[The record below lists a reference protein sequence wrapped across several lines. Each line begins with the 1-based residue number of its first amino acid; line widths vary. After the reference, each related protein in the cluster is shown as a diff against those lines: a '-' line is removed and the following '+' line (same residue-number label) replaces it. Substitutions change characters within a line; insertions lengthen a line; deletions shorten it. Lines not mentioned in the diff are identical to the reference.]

1 MISYPRFQ
9 IYKGSSHPDYYFLDK
24 SGNNPRHQTGM
35 RLRLG
40 RLGSGCIKNSFMRLN
55 RGEVYLPAEMTQ
67 DLGLG
72 IQGLGLAFRV
82 LVRENS
88 VRENFG
94 RVGLGQGQVSSHFCW
109 EVYLDKQ
116 LNITE
121 LKLNS
126 MRKSVRKGEGALQI
140 FRANQKITEISFLG
154 LKTAC
159 RKVRQFFTIRLVSN
173 QMEWTINSTHH
184 VNNGQQTLNA
194 HAQNPL
200 LSNQTCHYITINS
213 GFIGFY
219 RAFWRKTNFE
229 NLFFYLFHL
238 FHTKN
243 MKKNSYFLL

>member
-1 MISYPRFQ
+1 
-9 IYKGSSHPDYYFLDK
+9 
-24 SGNNPRHQTGM
+24 
-35 RLRLG
+35 
-40 RLGSGCIKNSFMRLN
+40 MRLN

-173 QMEWTINSTHH
+173 QMDN
-184 VNNGQQTLNA
+184 QLNTPCDVMA
-194 HAQNPL
+194 SRHLTRMRKTRSYPIKRAITSSSIRV
-200 LSNQTCHYITINS
+200 LSV
-213 GFIGFY
+213 FIGLSGE
-219 RAFWRKTNFE
+219 KQIS
-229 NLFFYLFHL
+229 
-238 FHTKN
+238 KI
-243 MKKNSYFLL
+243 